1 MENKILEVE
10 AAEKEFF
17 LAKEILLETL
27 TLNALSV
34 KKSGHESKNCNF
46 RCTKCKIPNH
56 SQRDFWYKEIKEENE
71 ASISKEIE
79 DTQVFSSCMS
89 VQQESKSTC
98 YLNSTCKNYL
108 TRCKEFFVS
117 RDAGYTST
125 VKLGDANFMHQRK
138 RCN

>member
-71 ASISKEIE
+71 ANISKEID
-79 DTQVFSSCMS
+79 DTQVFFLCMS

-117 RDAGYTST
+117 LDAGYTST
-125 VKLGDANFMHQRK
+125 VKLGDGKFHASKEKM
-138 RCN
+138 